1 MLTEALTNSSRDDDV
16 TGKYPVMTLTR
27 KRNTNL
33 PVEESSGVLVT
44 SDGFIDFYF
53 SPLYSNSYGNGTLIT
68 SILESMQEKSDPVT
82 IVKKDLATEVI
93 DLSNNQV
100 RIFALVFS
108 ILFPAVI
115 IGVGTF
121 VFVKR
126 KNL

>member
-1 MLTEALTNSSRDDDV
+1 
-16 TGKYPVMTLTR
+16 
-27 KRNTNL
+27 
-33 PVEESSGVLVT
+33 
-44 SDGFIDFYF
+44 
-53 SPLYSNSYGNGTLIT
+53 
-68 SILESMQEKSDPVT
+68 MQEKSDPVT